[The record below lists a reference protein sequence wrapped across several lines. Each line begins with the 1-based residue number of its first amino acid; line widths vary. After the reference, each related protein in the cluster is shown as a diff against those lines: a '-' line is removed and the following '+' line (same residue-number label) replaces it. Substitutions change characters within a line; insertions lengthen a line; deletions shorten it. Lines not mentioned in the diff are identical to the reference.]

1 MTIRTKSKREK
12 RKEKQVRLKRGKGHD
27 LEVAGQFPV
36 FLIRLKLV
44 ISWGKNIKINKY
56 ARRYGHGD
64 GS

>member
-1 MTIRTKSKREK
+1 M
-12 RKEKQVRLKRGKGHD
+12 V
-27 LEVAGQFPV
+27 GQFPV

>member
-1 MTIRTKSKREK
+1 MTIRTKSKRAK

-27 LEVAGQFPV
+27 LEVVGQFPV